1 MKKLAKFLKP
11 FLLGVVLILILLFGQ
26 ALCDLNLPNY
36 MSDIVNVGI
45 QQSGIEHASPDEV
58 SEQGMALMQ
67 FFMTPEETALVGGH
81 YDGPQPYTNS
91 ETGAATTAYVLR
103 DNAADG
109 SDTALRGRLD
119 DAFGASSWA
128 LASSM
133 IKVGEF
139 MNILK
144 TGLTLDSGEHAAP
157 DQISVEVMTLLKN
170 FIRDDQV
177 SALID
182 GSYAIQFGGSAYN
195 LRPEADRGM
204 LDTVF
209 AGIAQGVA
217 SAVPQLQQALADS
230 ANAAQTTDDS
240 DSSAL
245 ANLDVTQLYQMLPFL
260 QMMYPTPEARL
271 AAHDA
276 AMTTDPMMHK
286 QSGVVFAKG
295 FYQELGVDVGKMQS
309 DYIVH
314 VGLLML
320 LIALAGGALT
330 VLVSLL
336 ASRTAAGTARDL
348 RHAIFNKVSS
358 FSNNEYDKFS
368 TASLI
373 TRSTNDIT
381 QIQMFLTFGL
391 RMILY
396 APILATGGVIMA
408 VRKSPSQAWIL
419 AMACIVLLGLI
430 IVVFLVALPK
440 FKIMQKLVD
449 RLNLVSREHLSGLMV
464 IRAFGAEEH
473 EKDRF
478 AGANRDLAK
487 TTLFV
492 NRVMVTMM
500 PVMMLV
506 MNGISL
512 FIIWTGAHQIES
524 ASIQV
529 GDMMAFI
536 QYAMM
541 VIMSF
546 LMLSMMF
553 IFVPRAS
560 VAAQRIAEVLETKP
574 SIVEPA
580 NPEAFDESKK
590 GLVEF
595 RHVNFRYPGAEEDA
609 LHDIDFTALP
619 GQTTAFIGST
629 GSGKSTAANLLLR
642 FYDVTGGGILVDGA
656 DVRQVHLNDLRARI
670 GYIPQQGVLLS
681 GTIESNIKYGA
692 PDISDEEMETAAE
705 VAQAAEFISQMDHK
719 FDEDIAQGGG
729 NVSGGQKQRLSIAR
743 ALAKKPEIF
752 IFDDSFSALDFKTDR
767 ALRKALKEHTG
778 GSTVLLVAQRVSTI
792 MAAEQIIVLDE
803 GRIVGKGTHREL
815 LETCPQYLEI
825 ASSQLSKEELA

>member
-11 FLLGVVLILILLFGQ
+11 FLLGVVLIFILLFGQ

-36 MSDIVNVGI
+36 MSDIVNVGL
-45 QQSGIEHASPDEV
+45 QQSGI
-58 SEQGMALMQ
+58 
-67 FFMTPEETALVGGH
+67 
-81 YDGPQPYTNS
+81 
-91 ETGAATTAYVLR
+91 
-103 DNAADG
+103 
-109 SDTALRGRLD
+109 
-119 DAFGASSWA
+119 
-128 LASSM
+128 
-133 IKVGEF
+133 
-139 MNILK
+139 
-144 TGLTLDSGEHAAP
+144 EHAAP
-157 DQISVEVMTLLKN
+157 DQISEQGMQLMKLFMTGEQADMADQAYTDPQNGIHTKELARLKTWEWDSLDDA
-170 FIRDDQV
+170 FGKASWALVSFLRD
-177 SALID
+177 
-182 GSYAIQFGGSAYN
+182 
-195 LRPEADRGM
+195 M
-204 LDTVF
+204 
-209 AGIAQGVA
+209 
-217 SAVPQLQQALADS
+217 
-230 ANAAQTTDDS
+230 AAQSGQTAEASDDS
-240 DSSAL
+240 DMAMPE
-245 ANLDVTQLYQMLPFL
+245 LDVTQLYALLPQL
-260 QMMYPTPEARL
+260 EHMPEEALAPYLAQGKEADPLMY
-271 AAHDA
+271 
-276 AMTTDPMMHK
+276 K
-286 QSGVVFAKG
+286 QSGIAFTKA
-295 FYQELGVDVGKMQS
+295 FYEELNVDVGKMQS
-309 DYIVH
+309 DYILRA
-314 VGLLML
+314 GLLML
-320 LIALAGGALT
+320 LIALLGGVAT

-336 ASRTAAGTARDL
+336 ASRIAAGTARDL

-368 TASLI
+368 SASLI

-419 AMACIVLLGLI
+419 ALACVVLLGLI
-430 IVVFLVALPK
+430 IVVFAVALPK

-449 RLNLVSREHLSGLMV
+449 KLNLVSREHLSGLMV

-473 EKDRF
+473 EKKRF
-478 AGANRDLAK
+478 AGANRDLAG

-512 FIIWTGAHQIES
+512 FIIWTGAHQIE
-524 ASIQV
+524 AAAIQV

-560 VAAQRIAEVLETKP
+560 VAAQRIAEVLDTAP
-574 SIVEPA
+574 SIADPAEPK
-580 NPEAFDESKK
+580 PFEEGKK

-595 RHVNFRYPGAEEDA
+595 RHVNFRYRGAEEDA
-609 LHDIDFTALP
+609 LHDITFTAPP

-629 GSGKSTAANLLLR
+629 GSGKSTAASLLLR
-642 FYDVTGGGILVDGA
+642 FYDVTGGEILVDGV
-656 DVRQVHLNDLRARI
+656 DIRKVRQNDLRARI
-670 GYIPQQGVLLS
+670 GYVPQQGILLKGS
-681 GTIESNIKYGA
+681 IESNIKYGA
-692 PDISDEEMETAAE
+692 PGIPDGEMETAAQ
-705 VAQAAEFISQMDHK
+705 VAQAMEFISQMENK

-767 ALRKALKEHTG
+767 ALRRALKEHTG

-792 MAAEQIIVLDE
+792 LHAEQIIVLDE
-803 GRIVGKGTHREL
+803 GRIVGRGTHREL
-815 LETCPQYLEI
+815 LESCPQYYEI